1 MKKTT
6 NFLSLIQCA
15 DVLNSVALS
24 NVKGGTG
31 DAEEDEWVLVY
42 IDGKPVWV
50 KKDSNGQI
58 IEILVA

>member
-31 DAEEDEWVLVY
+31 DAEEEYEIVY
-42 IDGKPVWV
+42 IDGVPYRV
-50 KKDSNGQI
+50 KKNSTGQI
-58 IEILVA
+58 IEMLPM